1 MTQWVYLLTLLAA
14 LACLALVD
22 RRWRL
27 LLWADSRR
35 AVVVLA
41 LGVALF
47 LVWDVAALRSGL
59 YRRGDSRWMSGLEVA
74 PDLPVEELFF
84 VLFLCY
90 LTMVLH
96 RLVSRFVAPDRGSE
110 DLSR

>member
-14 LACLALVD
+14 LACMGLVD

-27 LLWADSRR
+27 LLWADPKR

-41 LGVALF
+41 AGVALF
-47 LVWDVAALRSGL
+47 LAWDVAALRFGL

-74 PDLPVEELFF
+74 RDLPVEELFF

-96 RLVSRFVAPDRGSE
+96 RLVSHFLVPDRGSAE
-110 DLSR
+110 IRG